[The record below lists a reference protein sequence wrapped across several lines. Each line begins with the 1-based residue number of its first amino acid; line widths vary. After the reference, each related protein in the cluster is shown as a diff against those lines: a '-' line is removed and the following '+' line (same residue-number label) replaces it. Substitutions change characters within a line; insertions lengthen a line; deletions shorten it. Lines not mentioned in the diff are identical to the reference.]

1 MEKDTGGAAFPK
13 AGLDPWDRA
22 KSVHYGM
29 TLRDY
34 FAAKALQGVLANSGG
49 VVQANS
55 SCGWSLCNCTLD
67 DVAEF
72 SYQMADAM
80 LKARNA

>member
-1 MEKDTGGAAFPK
+1 MEKDTGGLAFPLV
-13 AGLDPWDRA
+13 GSLMEVQE
-22 KSVHYGM
+22 SGM

-34 FAAKALQGVLANSGG
+34 FAAKALQGVLANPSG

-55 SCGWSLCNCTLD
+55 SCGWSLCNCTFD

-72 SYQMADAM
+72 SYQLADAM

>member
-1 MEKDTGGAAFPK
+1 MEKDTGGCAFPV
-13 AGLDPWDRA
+13 LDTEDRFG
-22 KSVHYGM
+22 SSGM

-49 VVQANS
+49 VVQKNS
-55 SCGWSLCNCTLD
+55 SCGWSLCNCTFD

-72 SYQMADAM
+72 SYQLADAM